1 MFGSLG
7 LPEQIIFIIL
17 VILQLIAIV
26 HFVRR
31 RPKMYWLWIIIFL
44 GGPGAFVYLLVEMV
58 PDLGLTRHSM
68 GGFSRRRRI
77 NAGNYSS
84 IDVAAEPY
92 DASPDRRYERGVWT
106 GTLAEL
112 FGLGINGIRWRQV
125 TVLVIGTW
133 LSDSA
138 FTLQRVSLESLSPQH
153 VILMTLWPMIFVF
166 SAMTAIRSFQSG
178 LAVAAVT
185 GAMYS
190 LLFTSIR
197 FVAFKSDALSF
208 EPAAYWIRSAAA
220 SFIWPTLTMFA
231 LEFAASGIR
240 RWTRMLCGLFVA
252 SVGEIYLSAGIYLGT
267 WNPQELAS
275 QLLRLSISAL
285 IWTAAFWIG
294 LTMYGHER
302 E

>member
-7 LPEQIIFIIL
+7 LPELFIFF

-31 RPKMYWLWIIIFL
+31 RPKTYWLLIIIFL
-44 GGPGAFVYLLVEMV
+44 GGPGAVLYLLVEMA
-58 PDLGLTRHSM
+58 PDVGLTRHST

-77 NAGNYSS
+77 

-92 DASPDRRYERGVWT
+92 DASPGRRYERGVWT

-125 TVLVIGTW
+125 TVVVIGTW
-133 LSDSA
+133 LSDSV
-138 FTLQRVSLESLSPQH
+138 FTLPQSLNLEGLSPQH

-166 SAMTAIRSFQSG
+166 SAVTAIRSFQSG
-178 LAVAAVT
+178 LAIAVVT
-185 GAMYS
+185 GALYS
-190 LLFTSIR
+190 LLYTSIR

-208 EPAAYWIRSAAA
+208 EMTSFWIHSVAA
-220 SFIWPTLTMFA
+220 SFIWPALTMFA

-252 SVGEIYLSAGIYLGT
+252 SVVELYMSAGIYRGT
-267 WNPQELAS
+267 WDPQELAS
-275 QLLRLSISAL
+275 QLVRLGISAL

-294 LTMYGHER
+294 LTRYGHQR